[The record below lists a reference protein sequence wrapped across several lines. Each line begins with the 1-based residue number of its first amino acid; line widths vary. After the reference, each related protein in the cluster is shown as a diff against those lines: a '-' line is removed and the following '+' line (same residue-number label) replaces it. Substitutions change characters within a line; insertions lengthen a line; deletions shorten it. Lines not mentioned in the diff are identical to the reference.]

1 MHAGGDGRVGVWWGG
16 WGPSETDT
24 QKNCGLYGCIP
35 SICDNTTKFHFQK
48 TSKFYT
54 TAALLDLVY

>member
-1 MHAGGDGRVGVWWGG
+1 MRVGMGG
-16 WGPSETDT
+16 LGCGGVGGVPSETDT